1 MIGRGVLHLAR
12 VAGLA
17 IAVLA
22 STGCFASL
30 AQLDEVNEAVNV
42 TRAEAAASDSVRAT
56 QLVQILGTLRAL
68 NDSVAALN
76 LRLTRLRAETQAETR
91 SMRQEVNQML
101 EVTGQSERRM
111 RELREQMDRRNA
123 AAAAA
128 NQAASTGDTTGSASP
143 PAAAEPGPSELIQ
156 LGRDQ
161 LLRGANSAARAVFAD
176 FLARYPDSDLAVE
189 AHFYIAEAHAAE
201 GATAAAD
208 SAYSRVVTRFPAS
221 SRAPTAVY
229 KRGVMAQTAG
239 RRTVARRLFN
249 ELISE
254 YPSSDEAELA
264 RERLRVMN

>member
-1 MIGRGVLHLAR
+1 MNGRVVLKFAR
-12 VAGLA
+12 TAGLA
-17 IAVLA
+17 LVALV
-22 STGCFASL
+22 SGGCFASL
-30 AQLDEVNEAVNV
+30 SQLDEVNEAVNV

-56 QLVQILGTLRAL
+56 QQVQILSTLRAL

-111 RELREQMDRRNA
+111 RELREQMDRRA

-128 NQAASTGDTTGSASP
+128 NPSSGDTAGSASR
-143 PAAAEPGPSELIQ
+143 PAPAEPGPSELIQ

-161 LLRGANSAARAVFAD
+161 LLRGANSAARSVFTD
-176 FLARYPDSDLAVE
+176 FLTRYPDSELAVE

-201 GATAAAD
+201 GSTAAAD
-208 SAYSRVVTRFPAS
+208 SAYSIVVTRYPKS
-221 SRAPTAVY
+221 TRAATAIY
-229 KRGVMAQTAG
+229 KRGVMAQTAN
-239 RRTVARRLFN
+239 RRTAARRLFN
-249 ELISE
+249 ELISD
-254 YPSSDEAELA
+254 YPTSDEAELA

>member
-1 MIGRGVLHLAR
+1 MNGRAVLHIAR

-17 IAVLA
+17 IVVLG

-76 LRLTRLRAETQAETR
+76 LRLTRLRAETQSETR

-111 RELREQMDRRNA
+111 RELREQMDRRA

-128 NQAASTGDTTGSASP
+128 NPGASRGDTARSSP

-161 LLRGANSAARAVFAD
+161 LLRGANSSARAVFAD

-201 GATAAAD
+201 GSTAAAD

-229 KRGVMAQTAG
+229 KRGVMAQTAS
-239 RRTVARRLFN
+239 RRTAARRIFN